1 MKTIMYGW
9 SYVVKKLGNEIVA
22 RARGLDRD
30 EIRFKTWIASCAR
43 KDGRD
48 GRGLL
53 RALAKTDTM
62 TTQKGVF
69 ARSGVT
75 TE

>member
-1 MKTIMYGW
+1 MKYG
-9 SYVVKKLGNEIVA
+9 SK
-22 RARGLDRD
+22 
-30 EIRFKTWIASCAR
+30 
-43 KDGRD
+43 
-48 GRGLL
+48 RGLL
-53 RALAKTDTM
+53 RALAKTDVKDNVDCFARLAKTDTM

>member
-1 MKTIMYGW
+1 MKYG
-9 SYVVKKLGNEIVA
+9 SK
-22 RARGLDRD
+22 
-30 EIRFKTWIASCAR
+30 
-43 KDGRD
+43 
-48 GRGLL
+48 RGLL